1 MAIVTTYVCDV
12 SGLSGTDKKDFIDVR
27 ISADNSNVPGIGYSQ
42 RQLVITKLLHISVA
56 RKLNLVSIPN
66 GEELQPEV
74 TIESKLAALMKDYIQ
89 EIAYEAG
96 AEAARD
102 RN

>member
-1 MAIVTTYVCDV
+1 MAVVTTYVCDV
-12 SGLSGTDKKDFIDVR
+12 SGVSGTDKKDFIDVK
-27 ISADNSNVPGIGYSQ
+27 IVADSSNVPGLGYQQ
-42 RQLVITKLLHISVA
+42 RQLVINKLLHISVA
-56 RKLNLVSIPN
+56 RKLNLVNVAN

-74 TIESKLAALMKDYIQ
+74 TIESKLVTLMKDFIQ